1 MSSIFSGVQNSLG
14 STLTQGAVAAG
25 EAKAKLKD
33 KKEETSRTIE
43 EGLASL
49 KIMMGGKGI
58 SKAVINDPL
67 VRKFAGQAKK
77 KAADGISDAVKSG
90 ISKLTGVGEVSEA
103 DATAAAT
110 NTVSNPLFNPDAEV
124 EAAASDQAELDALT
138 AKGASRLADGE
149 DVFRTGYDEDEASGL
164 KNLFTGS
171 GKLVRASDIEKGIQ
185 TDFAQD
191 PILADAAVARE
202 TTLVGKMNAAED
214 ITNPEYLNVADNA
227 GLAKALPED
236 DLSAGEY
243 GIPQSGGLTEAESVR
258 AAQLNSNISERASA
272 AAAQAAE
279 KEAADTAAKT
289 AAETAAKAAATAS
302 VPAEVDV
309 AAQGTSAVGAVFDS
323 GKAAAE
329 AAASAARTAG
339 TDAIVAGTDAAVGG
353 GEAILGAL
361 DAIPGLDL
369 FTFAAGAGLA
379 IGAGVKKHLPNKPV
393 MPPPPQAHVAYA
405 AGFQNV

>member
-90 ISKLTGVGEVSEA
+90 ISKLTGVGDVSEA

-110 NTVSNPLFNPDAEV
+110 NTVSNPLFNPDAEA

-171 GKLVRASDIEKGIQ
+171 GKLVRASDIEKTIQ
-185 TDFAQD
+185 TDAAAD
-191 PILADAAVARE
+191 PEAADAAVAAE
-202 TTLVGKMNAAED
+202 TTLGGKLSAARD

-227 GLAKALPED
+227 GLAKALPGD

-243 GIPQSGGLTEAESVR
+243 GIPQSGGMTEAESVR

-289 AAETAAKAAATAS
+289 AAETAAKAATAS
-302 VPAEVDV
+302 IPAEVDV

-323 GKAAAE
+323 GKAAAD
-329 AAASAARTAG
+329 AAASAAKTAG
-339 TDAIVAGTDAAVGG
+339 TDALAAGTDAAVGG

>member
-14 STLTQGAVAAG
+14 STLTQGAVASG

-90 ISKLTGVGEVSEA
+90 ISKLTGVGDVSEA
-103 DATAAAT
+103 DATAGAT
-110 NTVSNPLFNPDAEV
+110 NTVSNPLFNPDAEA

-149 DVFRTGYDEDEASGL
+149 DVFREGYDPDEASGL
-164 KNLFTGS
+164 QNLFTGS
-171 GKLVRASDIEKGIQ
+171 GKLVRASDIEKTIQ
-185 TDFAQD
+185 TTAARD
-191 PILADAAVARE
+191 PEAAEEAVARAGSLSE
-202 TTLVGKMNAAED
+202 KLSTAQDYTH
-214 ITNPEYLNVADNA
+214 PEYENVGDNS

-243 GIPQSGGLTEAESVR
+243 GIEQSGGMTEAESVR
-258 AAQLNSNISERASA
+258 AAQLTSNISERASA
-272 AAAQAAE
+272 VASQAAE
-279 KEAADTAAKT
+279 KEAA
-289 AAETAAKAAATAS
+289 ETAAKAVATAS

-323 GKAAAE
+323 GKAAAD
-329 AAASAARTAG
+329 AVASAAKSAG
-339 TDAIVAGTDAAVGG
+339 TDALAAGTDAAVGG